1 MIGRR
6 EFMAGF
12 GSAAAWPVVARA
24 QQPAMPVIG
33 LVSARSA
40 DASAD
45 LVAAFRKGLG
55 ETGYV
60 EGQNST
66 VEYHWLDGQFDRLP
80 VAVIASTAEAGALAA
95 KKATTTAMGLQIR
108 ILNANTIDE
117 IDAAFATLARDRLD
131 ALYVVPNGFFASY
144 VSLAFVQRRRRSRF
158 QPNQRVRSLSLARRL
173 TCEIGQPRGVFA
185 ARL

>member
-1 MIGRR
+1 MFRVG
-6 EFMAGF
+6 ED
-12 GSAAAWPVVARA
+12 PVKL
-24 QQPAMPVIG
+24 G
-33 LVSARSA
+33 LVSNLAQPGGNATGVNFFEVESLAKRLA
-40 DASAD
+40 LLHEFVPDA
-45 LVAAFRKGLG
+45 V
-55 ETGYV
+55 
-60 EGQNST
+60 
-66 VEYHWLDGQFDRLP
+66 H
-80 VAVIASTAEAGALAA
+80 VAVLVDPANTTSAEATLRVQEAA
-95 KKATTTAMGLQIR
+95 RAMGLQIR